1 MIAMSKLATAR
12 RTHGFTES
20 VIREMT
26 RLCHAHD
33 GVNLSQGFPNCPAPD
48 AVKRAACEAVGDDI
62 NQYAVTWGTPDLRQ
76 AIARASEDEPGA
88 RTLSPACRRLRN
100 PPTGRL
106 LTLDKERKLLLRERH
121 RLRANAM
128 ASRTIDRIFEN
139 SRTSGASAIKCW
151 WPPRN
156 PFAC

>member
-62 NQYAVTWGTPDLRQ
+62 NQYAVTWVCLLFIHPRAPNLINLRS
-76 AIARASEDEPGA
+76 AS
-88 RTLSPACRRLRN
+88 TMPA
-100 PPTGRL
+100 
-106 LTLDKERKLLLRERH
+106 
-121 RLRANAM
+121 
-128 ASRTIDRIFEN
+128 
-139 SRTSGASAIKCW
+139 
-151 WPPRN
+151 
-156 PFAC
+156 